1 MTVTGIK
8 NGTSATGVPKP
19 TVGPDSSDGRV
30 TRDQREKEKDQS
42 DAELIRLTPQ
52 QAACPLRRGER
63 LERTGGGRGVNIIY

>member
-1 MTVTGIK
+1 MTVTVVK
-8 NGTSATGVPKP
+8 SGTSATGVPKP
-19 TVGPDSSDGRV
+19 TVGPDSNDGWV

-63 LERTGGGRGVNIIY
+63 LERRGVGMTAEEV